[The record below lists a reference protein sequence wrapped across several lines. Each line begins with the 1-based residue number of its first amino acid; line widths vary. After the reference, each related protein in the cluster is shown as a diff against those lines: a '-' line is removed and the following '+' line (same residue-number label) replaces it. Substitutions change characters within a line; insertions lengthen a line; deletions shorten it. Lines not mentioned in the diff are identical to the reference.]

1 MFSYKYSG
9 FPSNMNFYDFVIIL
23 GDNLH
28 LTLSRM
34 VGLFGYIIK
43 KKRGHMSSLNL
54 FSIIYLR
61 KLFTFF
67 K

>member
-1 MFSYKYSG
+1 MFSFKYSG
-9 FPSNMNFYDFVIIL
+9 FPRNMNFYDIVIIL

-43 KKRGHMSSLNL
+43 KREDICPL
-54 FSIIYLR
+54 
-61 KLFTFF
+61 
-67 K
+67 

>member
-9 FPSNMNFYDFVIIL
+9 FLSNMNFYDFVIIV
-23 GDNLH
+23 GDNFH
-28 LTLSRM
+28 LTLSSIIR
-34 VGLFGYIIK
+34 LCGYIRK
-43 KKRGHMSSLNL
+43 KERTMSSLNL

>member
-1 MFSYKYSG
+1 MFSYKYSV
-9 FPSNMNFYDFVIIL
+9 FSSNMNFYDFGIIL

-43 KKRGHMSSLNL
+43 KREDICPL
-54 FSIIYLR
+54 
-61 KLFTFF
+61 
-67 K
+67 

>member
-9 FPSNMNFYDFVIIL
+9 FPSNMNFYDFVIIV

-34 VGLFGYIIK
+34 VGLYCHIM
-43 KKRGHMSSLNL
+43 KKREDTCPL
-54 FSIIYLR
+54 
-61 KLFTFF
+61 
-67 K
+67 